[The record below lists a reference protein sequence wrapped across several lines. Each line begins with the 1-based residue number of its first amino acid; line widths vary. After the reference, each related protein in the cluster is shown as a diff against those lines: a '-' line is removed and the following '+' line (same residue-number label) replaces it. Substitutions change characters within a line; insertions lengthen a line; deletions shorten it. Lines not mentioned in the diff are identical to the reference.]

1 MFDLNVLMLIFF
13 NFWYDID
20 LLEIDGFGKWI
31 KYLIKKWFERGKV
44 VLIGFKIKLLV
55 DWVMMRFKIC
65 LKICV
70 GIEICCERLKV
81 FNNLLN
87 VIVFLLCIKFMWKLK
102 FLVII
107 RGLGYMIMFLRYDEN
122 LLKNIDVEE
131 LGGW

>member
-1 MFDLNVLMLIFF
+1 
-13 NFWYDID
+13 
-20 LLEIDGFGKWI
+20 
-31 KYLIKKWFERGKV
+31 
-44 VLIGFKIKLLV
+44 
-55 DWVMMRFKIC
+55 MMRFKIC